1 MRFLIITIGVLALI
15 ACKSDT
21 KNIEK
26 AAQQMA
32 VFYADPI
39 YSPHGF
45 SEWLINGQKLT
56 WGSKPINVALNQ
68 NALDTIFFREEGLKW
83 DTIICKI
90 QSADSIFF
98 RYNDC
103 CGGFN
108 VINKTIIYDT
118 LKKITELNVIFNLE
132 SRSKDFYLG
141 QIGMAGILAQYNSK
155 DTLQNSCQGAMASNI
170 KRIELLSI
178 NKCKDSVNCSN
189 DVMCF
194 YANTNNQLD
203 NPLLYIENK
212 KLIDF
217 LYVPLQNEVLKVS
230 YNPKTRKTT
239 VKID

>member
-21 KNIEK
+21 KNVEK

-108 VINKTIIYDT
+108 VINRTLKKTIDVNITFDIASFSDKHYLGICTGASVLAKFNLKDT
-118 LKKITELNVIFNLE
+118 LKHSCPLSAMSPNVEQIELSEIKPVNKATKGAI
-132 SRSKDFYLG
+132 STDCFYTH
-141 QIGMAGILAQYNSK
+141 
-155 DTLQNSCQGAMASNI
+155 D
-170 KRIELLSI
+170 KRIDGMFHYKTIKTITS
-178 NKCKDSVNCSN
+178 
-189 DVMCF
+189 F
-194 YANTNNQLD
+194 A
-203 NPLLYIENK
+203 YI
-212 KLIDF
+212 
-217 LYVPLQNEVLKVS
+217 PLQDEVLKVS
-230 YNPKTRKTT
+230 YNPKTGKTT